1 MLRKFIIALCVFV
14 GVAQLAIAQE
24 NTDDASFIWANDF
37 FAAGNTVTAKAQNLN
52 DVFLAGD
59 TVETKSNL
67 EGSAHMAGRI
77 VTVDAP
83 VEGNLY
89 ALGQTISVNNPIN
102 GNLSAGAQTLILD
115 AALAGNLRAVAQTVY
130 LNQPISGSVLLAA
143 DSVVI
148 ASHIVGDLKIFSD
161 DVRFTDAAKVDGK
174 LEISTANID
183 AMKGSENTPDQI
195 ELMVDKHSEDDP
207 HHEPRGP
214 LEWLIEALQDIA
226 LTTALIGILAVIFPN
241 WMSYTAGTV
250 VQAPFAALWS
260 GMLSLAVILGLMLVL
275 VLTLIGALTV
285 PLFLIF
291 GFVVFWLGY
300 LVATFGIGVYVLEK
314 FGSFDGSRVLERII
328 AALIGAVVVFGLSMI
343 PFLGF
348 FACLALGFAGLGVV
362 IWPFIS
368 RKLPLGPTL
377 S

>member
-1 MLRKFIIALCVFV
+1 MLRKFIITLCALI
-14 GVAQLAIAQE
+14 GLAQLVNAQE
-24 NTDDASFIWANDF
+24 MTDDVSFTWGNDF
-37 FAAGNTVTAKAQNLN
+37 FAAGDTVIAKAQNLN

-59 TVETKSNL
+59 TVETKTSL
-67 EGSAHMAGRI
+67 QGSAHMAGRI

-148 ASHIVGDLKIFSD
+148 ATHIAGDLKIFSD

-183 AMKGSENTPDQI
+183 AMKGSEHTPDQI
-195 ELMVDKHSEDDP
+195 ELIVDKHLEDFP
-207 HHEPRGP
+207 HHEPQGP

-250 VQAPFAALWS
+250 VQAPFASLWS

-275 VLTLIGALTV
+275 VLTIIGAFTL

-343 PFLGF
+343 PFVGF
-348 FACLALGFAGLGVV
+348 FADLALGFAGLGVV

>member
-1 MLRKFIIALCVFV
+1 M
-14 GVAQLAIAQE
+14 
-24 NTDDASFIWANDF
+24 
-37 FAAGNTVTAKAQNLN
+37 
-52 DVFLAGD
+52 
-59 TVETKSNL
+59 
-67 EGSAHMAGRI
+67 
-77 VTVDAP
+77 
-83 VEGNLY
+83 
-89 ALGQTISVNNPIN
+89 
-102 GNLSAGAQTLILD
+102 
-115 AALAGNLRAVAQTVY
+115 
-130 LNQPISGSVLLAA
+130 LLAA

-148 ASHIVGDLKIFSD
+148 ATHIAGDLKIFSD

-183 AMKGSENTPDQI
+183 AMKGSEHTPDQI
-195 ELMVDKHSEDDP
+195 ELIVDKHLEDFP
-207 HHEPRGP
+207 HHEPQGP

-250 VQAPFAALWS
+250 VQTPFASLWS

-275 VLTLIGALTV
+275 VLTIIGAFTL

-314 FGSFDGSRVLERII
+314 FGSFDSSRVLERII

-343 PFLGF
+343 PFVGF
-348 FACLALGFAGLGVV
+348 FADLALGFAGLGVV